1 MTSTHFVSG
10 MVWMDIGGC
19 WCCDQQLHVAKWW
32 TFGTWSLGI
41 WTLLATLERKDVPSR
56 VTCFTGKMRCLET
69 GDLPK
74 STTKLV
80 DLSRKTTDL
89 MFYPDRKPPLAHL
102 NNPEWKTGFLAS
114 FLDVRFPKREV
125 GQKCSFS
132 QGFRSRRK
140 IAAMAAMTW
149 FLFWLYFWTLEKVLD
164 LVTCV
169 WVCLHW
175 QSPVSYHR
183 MPCFPSHKNSTHWIN
198 EETSYFQQHL
208 WIWMGI

>member
-1 MTSTHFVSG
+1 
-10 MVWMDIGGC
+10 
-19 WCCDQQLHVAKWW
+19 
-32 TFGTWSLGI
+32 
-41 WTLLATLERKDVPSR
+41 
-56 VTCFTGKMRCLET
+56 MRCLET

-80 DLSRKTTDL
+80 DLSRKITDL

-114 FLDVRFPKREV
+114 FLDVRFPKRKL
-125 GQKCSFS
+125 GQKSSFS
-132 QGFRSRRK
+132 QGFKSRAK

-149 FLFWLYFWTLEKVLD
+149 FRLFWLYFWTLEKVLD

-169 WVCLHW
+169 WVCLQW
-175 QSPVSYHR
+175 QSPVAYHR
-183 MPCFPSHKNSTHWIN
+183 LPCFPSHKNSTHWIN